1 MNVSLWAITVFARE
15 KVALPLSFE
24 RSPKIMYLKAMFVVV
39 YTKEIVVY
47 TIAKKL
53 WARGMNKNG

>member
-1 MNVSLWAITVFARE
+1 
-15 KVALPLSFE
+15 
-24 RSPKIMYLKAMFVVV
+24 MYLKAMFVVV